1 MKKWYA
7 VMRDNED
14 TDWGTGSTRLREAA
28 KMVRKMRR
36 EGDEE
41 AHIAVIDITS
51 DDINA
56 QVCID
61 EIRDV
66 QVAGAEIL
74 NNTTGGT
81 QNDTFNL

>member
-7 VMRDNED
+7 VVRDNED

-51 DDINA
+51 DDTTH

-66 QVAGAEIL
+66 RGL
-74 NNTTGGT
+74 
-81 QNDTFNL
+81 

>member
-51 DDINA
+51 DDMNA

-66 QVAGAEIL
+66 RGL
-74 NNTTGGT
+74 
-81 QNDTFNL
+81 

>member
-1 MKKWYA
+1 
-7 VMRDNED
+7 MRDNED
-14 TDWGTGSTRLREAA
+14 TDWGTGSTRLCEAA

-56 QVCID
+56 QICID

-66 QVAGAEIL
+66 RGL
-74 NNTTGGT
+74 
-81 QNDTFNL
+81 

>member
-7 VMRDNED
+7 VVRDNED

-41 AHIAVIDITS
+41 AFIAVIDITS
-51 DDINA
+51 DDMNA
-56 QVCID
+56 QICID

-66 QVAGAEIL
+66 RGL
-74 NNTTGGT
+74 
-81 QNDTFNL
+81 

>member
-7 VMRDNED
+7 VVRDNED
-14 TDWGTGSTRLREAA
+14 TDWGTGSTRLRETA
-28 KMVRKMRR
+28 KMVRKMRS

-61 EIRDV
+61 KIRDV
-66 QVAGAEIL
+66 RGL
-74 NNTTGGT
+74 
-81 QNDTFNL
+81 

>member
-1 MKKWYA
+1 
-7 VMRDNED
+7 
-14 TDWGTGSTRLREAA
+14 
-28 KMVRKMRR
+28 MRR

-51 DDINA
+51 DDMTH

-66 QVAGAEIL
+66 RGL
-74 NNTTGGT
+74 
-81 QNDTFNL
+81 

>member
-51 DDINA
+51 DDMTH

-66 QVAGAEIL
+66 R
-74 NNTTGGT
+74 
-81 QNDTFNL
+81 

>member
-1 MKKWYA
+1 MEYIMKKWYA

-41 AHIAVIDITS
+41 AFIAVIDITS
-51 DDINA
+51 DDMNA
-56 QVCID
+56 QICID

-66 QVAGAEIL
+66 RGL
-74 NNTTGGT
+74 
-81 QNDTFNL
+81 

>member
-1 MKKWYA
+1 
-7 VMRDNED
+7 MRDNED

-41 AHIAVIDITS
+41 AFIAVIDITS
-51 DDINA
+51 DDMNA
-56 QVCID
+56 QICID

-66 QVAGAEIL
+66 RGL
-74 NNTTGGT
+74 
-81 QNDTFNL
+81 